1 MKVASEVNGITIYG
15 MLDRQI
21 GTIQLLQ
28 YVPTSHLHS
37 TVNVLMSSGYMLLK
51 AKSNCHN
58 YRDNKEM
65 HEGSRVL

>member
-1 MKVASEVNGITIYG
+1 MIYG

-28 YVPTSHLHS
+28 YVPTSHLRN

-58 YRDNKEM
+58 YLDNKEM

>member
-1 MKVASEVNGITIYG
+1 MKVASEVNGTMIYG

-58 YRDNKEM
+58 
-65 HEGSRVL
+65 S